1 MRRQLDLL
9 AATPI
14 SFDPGF
20 ADRRRSELADGAW
33 VDHVPGWVRGH
44 DQLFDDLERSLTWR
58 SETRRMYEHVVA
70 TPRLLASVPPP
81 TSAPASSTPCAP
93 RCPSPRHPQGRP
105 RPRPAHRRDVP
116 PGLALLTPARLRA
129 LRFPR

>member
-20 ADRRRSELADGAW
+20 ADLRRSELADGAW

-44 DQLFDDLERSLTWR
+44 DQLF
-58 SETRRMYEHVVA
+58 
-70 TPRLLASVPPP
+70 
-81 TSAPASSTPCAP
+81 
-93 RCPSPRHPQGRP
+93 GRP
-105 RPRPAHRRDVP
+105 RALADLAQRDPPHVRPRRRH
-116 PGLALLTPARLRA
+116 AAPARQRPRRRRLR
-129 LRFPR
+129 RHPRRHARRAVPRHAIPKVAHAPGPRIAVMFRPDWRY